1 MVSVFVIV
9 SNFFINRVGKVGPSS
24 HSSVGI
30 PETSAASHTDQG
42 KEAQWVNHKANKVQN
57 IQLVELLFVI
67 IIIIIIIIIITIII
81 IILILVY
88 ILLKGGLKIATD
100 TLLQVVCATIS
111 ILYQNLLIF
120 VIYPQLSNKELAQ
133 YSKIIV

>member
-67 IIIIIIIIIITIII
+67 IINIII
-81 IILILVY
+81 ILVY
-88 ILLKGGLKIATD
+88 ILLKGSLKIATD
-100 TLLQVVCATIS
+100 TLLQVVCVTIS
-111 ILYQNLLIF
+111 IRYQNLLIF
-120 VIYPQLSNKELAQ
+120 VMYPQPSNKELAQ
-133 YSKIIV
+133 DSNIIV

>member
-42 KEAQWVNHKANKVQN
+42 KEAQWINHKANKVQN

-67 IIIIIIIIIITIII
+67 IIIIIIIIITIII

-88 ILLKGGLKIATD
+88 VLLKGGLKIATD
-100 TLLQVVCATIS
+100 TLLQD
-111 ILYQNLLIF
+111 
-120 VIYPQLSNKELAQ
+120 
-133 YSKIIV
+133 

>member
-42 KEAQWVNHKANKVQN
+42 KEAQWVNHKANKVRN
-57 IQLVELLFVI
+57 IQLVELLFVVI
-67 IIIIIIIIIITIII
+67 IIIINIIIIII

-88 ILLKGGLKIATD
+88 ILFKGGLKIATD

-120 VIYPQLSNKELAQ
+120 VIYPQPSNKELAQ
-133 YSKIIV
+133 DSKIIV

>member
-1 MVSVFVIV
+1 MVSVFVIM

-67 IIIIIIIIIITIII
+67 IIIII
-81 IILILVY
+81 LVY

-100 TLLQVVCATIS
+100 TLLQVVCVTIS
-111 ILYQNLLIF
+111 IRYQNLLIF
-120 VIYPQLSNKELAQ
+120 VMYPQPSNKELAQ
-133 YSKIIV
+133 DSKIIV

>member
-67 IIIIIIIIIITIII
+67 IIIIIIIIII
-81 IILILVY
+81 LILVY

>member
-57 IQLVELLFVI
+57 IQLIELLFVI
-67 IIIIIIIIIITIII
+67 IIIIIIIIINIII
-81 IILILVY
+81 ILVY

-100 TLLQVVCATIS
+100 TLLQVVCVTIS
-111 ILYQNLLIF
+111 IRYQNLLIF
-120 VIYPQLSNKELAQ
+120 VMYPQPSNKELAQ
-133 YSKIIV
+133 DSKIIV

>member
-67 IIIIIIIIIITIII
+67 IIIIIIII
-81 IILILVY
+81 LILVY
-88 ILLKGGLKIATD
+88 ILFKGGLKIATD

-111 ILYQNLLIF
+111 TLYQNLLIF
-120 VIYPQLSNKELAQ
+120 VIYPQPSNKELAQ
-133 YSKIIV
+133 DSKIIV

>member
-67 IIIIIIIIIITIII
+67 IIIIIIIINIII
-81 IILILVY
+81 ILVY
-88 ILLKGGLKIATD
+88 ILLKDGLKIATD
-100 TLLQVVCATIS
+100 TLLQVVCVTIS
-111 ILYQNLLIF
+111 IRYQNLLIF
-120 VIYPQLSNKELAQ
+120 VMYPQPSNKELAQ
-133 YSKIIV
+133 DSKIIA

>member
-24 HSSVGI
+24 HPSVGI

-67 IIIIIIIIIITIII
+67 IIIIII
-81 IILILVY
+81 LVY

-100 TLLQVVCATIS
+100 TLLQVVCVTIS
-111 ILYQNLLIF
+111 IRYQNLLIF
-120 VIYPQLSNKELAQ
+120 VMYPQPSNKELAQ
-133 YSKIIV
+133 DSKIIV

>member
-9 SNFFINRVGKVGPSS
+9 SNFFINRVGKVGSSS

-67 IIIIIIIIIITIII
+67 IIIIIII
-81 IILILVY
+81 LVY

-100 TLLQVVCATIS
+100 TLLQVVCVTIS
-111 ILYQNLLIF
+111 IRYQNLLIF
-120 VIYPQLSNKELAQ
+120 VMYPQPSNKELAQ
-133 YSKIIV
+133 DSKIIV

>member
-67 IIIIIIIIIITIII
+67 IIIIINIII
-81 IILILVY
+81 ILVY
-88 ILLKGGLKIATD
+88 ILLKGSLKIATD
-100 TLLQVVCATIS
+100 TLLQVVCVTIS
-111 ILYQNLLIF
+111 IRYQNLLIF
-120 VIYPQLSNKELAQ
+120 VMYPQPSNKELAQ
-133 YSKIIV
+133 DSKIIV

>member
-1 MVSVFVIV
+1 M
-9 SNFFINRVGKVGPSS
+9 
-24 HSSVGI
+24 
-30 PETSAASHTDQG
+30 
-42 KEAQWVNHKANKVQN
+42 QN

-67 IIIIIIIIIITIII
+67 IIIIIIII

-120 VIYPQLSNKELAQ
+120 FIYPQLSNKELAQ
-133 YSKIIV
+133 YIKIIV

>member
-67 IIIIIIIIIITIII
+67 IIIIIIIIINIII
-81 IILILVY
+81 ILVY
-88 ILLKGGLKIATD
+88 ILLKGSLKIATD
-100 TLLQVVCATIS
+100 TLLQVVCVTIS
-111 ILYQNLLIF
+111 IRYQNLLIF
-120 VIYPQLSNKELAQ
+120 VMYPQPSNKELAQ
-133 YSKIIV
+133 DSKIIV

>member
-67 IIIIIIIIIITIII
+67 IIIIII
-81 IILILVY
+81 LVY

-100 TLLQVVCATIS
+100 TLLQVVCVTIS
-111 ILYQNLLIF
+111 IRYQNLLIF
-120 VIYPQLSNKELAQ
+120 VMYPQPSNKELAQ
-133 YSKIIV
+133 DSKIIV